1 MDNFKAV
8 YRILPALEKAMD
20 LPGFDVQQIGH
31 EALGVTQE
39 RWCRYME
46 MMADVGYITGVEIQR
61 FITGETSVDARDIIG
76 VCIDGGNRRGRR
88 DQSFHNTLRRHRNAC
103 RSSNPRKEQINVEL
117 WRYNGKKVRL
127 TDINGKVWIGFA
139 YDYTSALD
147 NPDGVPCISI
157 RSVEFEEGDISTI
170 EVLEE

>member
-1 MDNFKAV
+1 MGNFKAV
-8 YRILPALEKAMD
+8 YRILPALEMAMD

-76 VCIDGGNRRGRR
+76 VCIDGGTGEAVETNRFTIHYGGTGT
-88 DQSFHNTLRRHRNAC
+88 HVVPATPE
-103 RSSNPRKEQINVEL
+103 RSR
-117 WRYNGKKVRL
+117 
-127 TDINGKVWIGFA
+127 
-139 YDYTSALD
+139 
-147 NPDGVPCISI
+147 
-157 RSVEFEEGDISTI
+157 
-170 EVLEE
+170 